1 MGSAANGVRADYRVR
16 HTDAQRASRHRP
28 YSPHLHAVR
37 GGHQTMKRV
46 RGPDGV
52 VHLLLYRTMVDHYI
66 CKQYVRD
73 GDDTDDLPTCLWCVS
88 KDSDALSRL

>member
-1 MGSAANGVRADYRVR
+1 
-16 HTDAQRASRHRP
+16 
-28 YSPHLHAVR
+28 
-37 GGHQTMKRV
+37 MKRV